1 MIEFEF
7 TDEQILLR
15 KAVREFMEEELRP
28 VSAEID
34 REAKFPEAVIR
45 KMAKVGYLGA
55 PVPEKYGGA
64 GLGKIGYC
72 ILMEEIG
79 RVDASVGTI
88 LGAHSSLGSSAL
100 LYYGTEEQK
109 QRYLVP
115 AARGEKLISFNLSE
129 PGAGS
134 DASSIQTTAVRDGDG
149 YTITGSKMWATN
161 GKEAGTYIVF
171 AKTAPA
177 SEHGEGI
184 TAFVVERGM
193 KGLSLGREEEKM
205 GIRGS
210 STMQVFYDGVHVP
223 ENSVIG
229 GEGKGFHVAMTSL
242 DVGRIS
248 LSACSLG
255 ASERAIELAVDYSK
269 KRVQFGRAI
278 SEQQAIQFK
287 IAEMGMRTQLLR
299 YITYMAAWRA
309 EKLGTDP
316 SKWKKE
322 ERRQLTREAA
332 MAKCFGSETASF
344 CVDESLQIHGG
355 VGFVKSSEI
364 ERMYRDARISEIYE
378 GTNEIQR
385 MIVGRDIIRRGWV

>member
-7 TDEQILLR
+7 TEEQDLLR
-15 KAVREFMEEELRP
+15 KSIREFLESELRP
-28 VSAEID
+28 LSPQID
-34 REAKFPEAVIR
+34 REGLFPSSVIR
-45 KMAKVGYLGA
+45 KMAEAGYLGA
-55 PVPEKYGGA
+55 PVPEKYGGS

-88 LGAHSSLGSSAL
+88 LGAHSSLGCTAL

-109 QRYLVP
+109 MKYLVP
-115 AARGEKLISFNLSE
+115 AARGESILSFNLSE

-134 DASSIQTTAVRDGDG
+134 DALSIQTAALREGDG

-171 AKTAPA
+171 AKT
-177 SEHGEGI
+177 GEPRDKGGGI
-184 TAFVVERGM
+184 TAFIVERGM
-193 KGLSLGREEEKM
+193 KGIIIGKEEDKM

-210 STMQVFYDGVHVP
+210 STMQLFYDGVHVP
-223 ENSVIG
+223 EENVIG
-229 GEGKGFHVAMTSL
+229 EPGEGFRVAMTSL
-242 DVGRIS
+242 DIGRIS

-255 ASERAIELAVDYSK
+255 CAERAIELALKHSRE
-269 KRVQFGRAI
+269 RVQFGKPI

-287 IAEMGMRTQLLR
+287 IADMGMRTHALR
-299 YITYMAAWRA
+299 YAVYLAARRA
-309 EKLGTDP
+309 ENMGTNP
-316 SKWKKE
+316 GEWKKE
-322 ERRQLTREAA
+322 KRQQLTREAA
-332 MAKCFGSETASF
+332 MVKCMGSETASY
-344 CVDESLQIHGG
+344 CVNESLQIHGG
-355 VGFVKSSEI
+355 IGFMKTSEI

-385 MIVGRDIIRRGWV
+385 MVIGRDMIRRGWE